1 MTRTVRLASLAAVS
15 LFALTALFAAPSSA
29 RAAETS
35 AVPLAQE
42 APDGSIRY
50 PYGGRFEPTLV
61 CRPLFI
67 CDVILEQ
74 GETVINLGIGDSVRW
89 VIASAQSGPSGSTPH
104 VFVKPTQTNLATNL
118 VITTSKR
125 VYYLRLVS
133 SPDAPNPRL
142 SFSYP
147 EEAAAEAAAQAATE
161 EQKIEEKASEIPL
174 LPPDQLDYKYRIVG
188 APEILPAK
196 VYNDGVHTF
205 IEFAAL
211 PTDLPVV
218 FAVAPDGS
226 EQIAN
231 FRLHERTFIVDGIQS
246 GFDLVL
252 NAGTGHHGHGQRTV
266 YIRHT

>member
-1 MTRTVRLASLAAVS
+1 VIKRLLAGAIV
-15 LFALTALFAAPSSA
+15 AGTALCALGLGFVSPAPALA
-29 RAAETS
+29 RTPR
-35 AVPLAQE
+35 AVQ

-61 CRPLFI
+61 CRPLFV

-74 GETVINLGIGDSVRW
+74 GESVINIAVGDSVRW

-104 VFVKPTQTNLATNL
+104 VFVKPTQVRLSTNL
-118 VITTSKR
+118 VVTTSKR
-125 VYYLRLVS
+125 VYYVRLVS
-133 SPDAPNPRL
+133 ANDAANPRL

-147 EEAAAEAAAQAATE
+147 DEEAAAAAARAAAEQAKLE
-161 EQKIEEKASEIPL
+161 DEASEIPL
-174 LPPDQLDYKYRIVG
+174 LPPDKLDYKYKVVG
-188 APEILPAK
+188 APEIQPSK

-218 FAVAPDGS
+218 YAVAPDGS
-226 EQIAN
+226 QQIAN
-231 FRLHERTFIVDGIQS
+231 FRLREKTFIVDGIQS
-246 GFDLVL
+246 GFNLVL
-252 NAGTGHHGHGQRTV
+252 NGGTGHNGHGQRTV